1 LGGLPPD
8 SVVQTEDE
16 ILCDCERLISTYH
29 DPARYSMCQVSIA
42 PCSPFS
48 VTREEMC
55 QAAVWAREHR
65 LTLHTHVAETLDEER
80 FCLAKFNKRPIALM
94 EDLGWLGAD
103 VWFAHCVHLD
113 QDEIKLMAETN
124 TGVAHCPSSNMR
136 LGSGIAPI
144 RELRDA
150 GVRVGLAV
158 DGSASNDSSHM
169 LAEARQAM
177 LLQRV
182 TKGAAALSAR
192 EAFEI
197 ATRGGADV
205 LCRDD
210 IGVLAPG
217 MAADVI
223 GWKVDALD
231 YAGAQHDPL
240 AALLFCAP
248 RAVDLSV
255 INGQVVVWK
264 GQVLGIDVPRLVAQ
278 HNETS
283 RKVMTDV

>member
-1 LGGLPPD
+1 
-8 SVVQTEDE
+8 
-16 ILCDCERLISTYH
+16 
-29 DPARYSMCQVSIA
+29 
-42 PCSPFS
+42 
-48 VTREEMC
+48 
-55 QAAVWAREHR
+55 
-65 LTLHTHVAETLDEER
+65 LDEER

-113 QDEIKLMAETN
+113 QDEIKLMAETD

-182 TKGAAALSAR
+182 TKGATALSAR

-197 ATRGGADV
+197 ATRGGADI

-217 MAADVI
+217 MAADVV

-255 INGQVVVWK
+255 INGQVVIWK
-264 GQVLGIDVPRLVAQ
+264 GQVLGIDVPRMVAQ

-283 RKVMTDV
+283 RKVMADV